1 MLSIQGKSSRRLERS
16 LLPYPFNY
24 FSSLF
29 QVRKAFANRKQL
41 NWFQMIFTSL
51 FLLSLTLIPVA
62 VQNAELQTY
71 PLTTFVS
78 DVFDPLTEDV
88 MKDLK
93 ESVRIEEHEL
103 VYNGHFG
110 VHKNKAG
117 HVIIGHHEG
126 TSLGEK
132 LTLYFDKTQLVISR
146 ENKELASI
154 PYQAI
159 NQKSLENKDALSQA
173 ISKDWFQANRLA
185 VSLFLVLFSGFLSAV
200 NFAIL
205 VFGASFFLFL
215 TRKSRLFSLKTFK
228 ECFNFT
234 LNCLGLPILASVLI
248 SLLFHQVFTTTI
260 LIQNILFVLFLAL
273 AFYKTHFR
281 DPDYKP

>member
-1 MLSIQGKSSRRLERS
+1 M
-16 LLPYPFNY
+16 PYPFNY

-62 VQNAELQTY
+62 IQNAELQTY

-78 DVFDPLTEDV
+78 DVFDPLTDDV

-93 ESVRIEEHEL
+93 ENIQINQQEL
-103 VYNGHFG
+103 VYNSHFG
-110 VHKNKAG
+110 VHKNEAG
-117 HVIIGHHEG
+117 HVILGHHEG
-126 TSLGEK
+126 TQLGEK
-132 LTLYFDKTQLVISR
+132 LTLYFDKNQLIVSK
-146 ENKELASI
+146 EKKELATI

-159 NQKSLENKDALSQA
+159 NQESIQDKKKLTKA
-173 ISKDWFQANRLA
+173 ISKDWFQVNRLA

-234 LNCLGLPILASVLI
+234 INCLGLPILASVLI
-248 SLLFHQVFTTTI
+248 SLVFHQVFTTTI

>member
-1 MLSIQGKSSRRLERS
+1 MEVLRKEITGKNIAIEANNDIGIVGSDI
-16 LLPYPFNY
+16 
-24 FSSLF
+24 
-29 QVRKAFANRKQL
+29 KAK
-41 NWFQMIFTSL
+41 
-51 FLLSLTLIPVA
+51 
-62 VQNAELQTY
+62 
-71 PLTTFVS
+71 
-78 DVFDPLTEDV
+78 
-88 MKDLK
+88 
-93 ESVRIEEHEL
+93 
-103 VYNGHFG
+103 
-110 VHKNKAG
+110 
-117 HVIIGHHEG
+117 
-126 TSLGEK
+126 EK
-132 LTLYFDKTQLVISR
+132 LTLYFDKNQLIVSK
-146 ENKELASI
+146 EKKELATI

-159 NQKSLENKDALSQA
+159 NQESIQDKKELTKA

-248 SLLFHQVFTTTI
+248 SLVFHQVFTTTI

>member
-1 MLSIQGKSSRRLERS
+1 M
-16 LLPYPFNY
+16 PYPFNY

-88 MKDLK
+88 MTDLK
-93 ESVRIEEHEL
+93 ENVRIEQHEL
-103 VYNGHFG
+103 VYNSHFG

-126 TSLGEK
+126 TPLGEK
-132 LTLYFDKTQLVISR
+132 
-146 ENKELASI
+146 
-154 PYQAI
+154 
-159 NQKSLENKDALSQA
+159 
-173 ISKDWFQANRLA
+173 
-185 VSLFLVLFSGFLSAV
+185 
-200 NFAIL
+200 
-205 VFGASFFLFL
+205 
-215 TRKSRLFSLKTFK
+215 
-228 ECFNFT
+228 
-234 LNCLGLPILASVLI
+234 
-248 SLLFHQVFTTTI
+248 
-260 LIQNILFVLFLAL
+260 
-273 AFYKTHFR
+273 
-281 DPDYKP
+281 

>member
-1 MLSIQGKSSRRLERS
+1 
-16 LLPYPFNY
+16 
-24 FSSLF
+24 
-29 QVRKAFANRKQL
+29 
-41 NWFQMIFTSL
+41 
-51 FLLSLTLIPVA
+51 
-62 VQNAELQTY
+62 
-71 PLTTFVS
+71 
-78 DVFDPLTEDV
+78 

-103 VYNGHFG
+103 VYNSHFG

>member
-1 MLSIQGKSSRRLERS
+1 M
-16 LLPYPFNY
+16 PYPFNY

-93 ESVRIEEHEL
+93 ENVRIEQHEL
-103 VYNGHFG
+103 VYNSHFG

-126 TSLGEK
+126 TPLGEK

-173 ISKDWFQANRLA
+173 ISKDWFQANR
-185 VSLFLVLFSGFLSAV
+185 
-200 NFAIL
+200 
-205 VFGASFFLFL
+205 
-215 TRKSRLFSLKTFK
+215 
-228 ECFNFT
+228 
-234 LNCLGLPILASVLI
+234 
-248 SLLFHQVFTTTI
+248 
-260 LIQNILFVLFLAL
+260 
-273 AFYKTHFR
+273 
-281 DPDYKP
+281 

>member
-1 MLSIQGKSSRRLERS
+1 M
-16 LLPYPFNY
+16 PYPFNY

-78 DVFDPLTEDV
+78 DVFDPLSDEV
-88 MKDLK
+88 MVDLK
-93 ESVRIEEHEL
+93 ENGAFSQGEFTYQNNSKVFENKSGQVILGQHEDAE
-103 VYNGHFG
+103 YG
-110 VHKNKAG
+110 AA
-117 HVIIGHHEG
+117 
-126 TSLGEK
+126 
-132 LTLYFDKTQLVISR
+132 LTLHFDKKALIILK
-146 ENKELASI
+146 EKKELATI

-159 NQKSLENKDALSQA
+159 NQESIQDKKELTKA

-248 SLLFHQVFTTTI
+248 SLVFHQVFTTTV

>member
-1 MLSIQGKSSRRLERS
+1 M
-16 LLPYPFNY
+16 PYPFNY

-78 DVFDPLTEDV
+78 DVFDPLTDDV
-88 MKDLK
+88 MKDFK
-93 ESVRIEEHEL
+93 ENIQINQQEL
-103 VYNGHFG
+103 VYNSHFG
-110 VHKNKAG
+110 VHKNETG
-117 HVIIGHHEG
+117 HVILGHHEG
-126 TSLGEK
+126 TQLGEK
-132 LTLYFDKTQLVISR
+132 LTLYFDKNQLIVSK
-146 ENKELASI
+146 EKKELATI

-159 NQKSLENKDALSQA
+159 NQESIQDKKELTKA

-205 VFGASFFLFL
+205 AFGASFFLFL

>member
-1 MLSIQGKSSRRLERS
+1 MVKYKTYSKSKKKGEDIMAIRKEEVKYIAQLAKLHFEEDEAEKFAKEFENKSGQVILGKHEDAE
-16 LLPYPFNY
+16 YG
-24 FSSLF
+24 
-29 QVRKAFANRKQL
+29 AA
-41 NWFQMIFTSL
+41 
-51 FLLSLTLIPVA
+51 LTLH
-62 VQNAELQTY
+62 
-71 PLTTFVS
+71 
-78 DVFDPLTEDV
+78 
-88 MKDLK
+88 KDKKALIILK
-93 ESVRIEEHEL
+93 E
-103 VYNGHFG
+103 
-110 VHKNKAG
+110 K
-117 HVIIGHHEG
+117 
-126 TSLGEK
+126 
-132 LTLYFDKTQLVISR
+132 
-146 ENKELASI
+146 KELATI

-159 NQKSLENKDALSQA
+159 NQESIQDKKALTKA

-234 LNCLGLPILASVLI
+234 LNCLGLPILVSVLI
-248 SLLFHQVFTTTI
+248 SLEFHQVFTTTI

-281 DPDYKP
+281 DPDYKPKGGTL

>member
-1 MLSIQGKSSRRLERS
+1 M
-16 LLPYPFNY
+16 PYPFNY

-62 VQNAELQTY
+62 IQNAELQTY

-78 DVFDPLTEDV
+78 DVFDPLTDDV

-93 ESVRIEEHEL
+93 ENIQINQQEL
-103 VYNGHFG
+103 VYNSHFG

-117 HVIIGHHEG
+117 HVILGHHEG
-126 TSLGEK
+126 TPLGEK
-132 LTLYFDKTQLVISR
+132 
-146 ENKELASI
+146 KELATI

-159 NQKSLENKDALSQA
+159 NQESIQDKKELTKA

-248 SLLFHQVFTTTI
+248 SLVFHQVFTTTI